1 MIDINYIVLDT
12 DVVLNNMKSCL
23 YQLIDK
29 LTYNLQAVF
38 EQ

>member
-1 MIDINYIVLDT
+1 MIDINYVVLDT
-12 DVVLNNMKSCL
+12 DMVLNNMKSCL

-29 LTYNLQAVF
+29 LTDNLQAVF